1 MLKELMTVRSY
12 DMMSSPMPASK
23 TNENLDGSFEC
34 SRCHRRFQSQSELS
48 SHINL
53 EHEKRLP
60 LAGVS

>member
-1 MLKELMTVRSY
+1 MMMM
-12 DMMSSPMPASK
+12 MMSSSIATTG
-23 TNENLDGSFEC
+23 TNQTLGGSFEC
-34 SRCHRRFQSQSELS
+34 SKSHRRFQSQSELS